1 MDNNIALLLKVFF
14 FRDLFA
20 DELLAIMA
28 ITRREHYSMGQ
39 RVFEAGSPS
48 DSLYIIK
55 NGSVMVKNGPVVLA
69 TLGIGDTIGE
79 MSFVDRGN
87 RSATVAAIEEA
98 ALLKVSFDALESL
111 FEKYPLMSGKI
122 YKAMAIALSLRL
134 REMDETLRTK
144 YQPIKC

>member
-98 ALLKVSFDALESL
+98 ELLKVSFSALETL
-111 FEKYPLMSGKI
+111 FETFPQLAGKI
-122 YKAMAIALSLRL
+122 YKAMAIALSQRL
-134 REMDETLRTK
+134 RDMDETLRTK

>member
-14 FRDLFA
+14 FRDLSA
-20 DELLAIMA
+20 DELLSIMA

-55 NGSVMVKNGPVVLA
+55 SGSVMVKNGPLVLA
-69 TLGIGDTIGE
+69 TLGVGDTIGE
-79 MSFVDRGN
+79 MSFVDRES
-87 RSATVAAIEEA
+87 RSATVAAIEETE
-98 ALLKVSFDALESL
+98 LMQVSFAVLESL
-111 FEKYPLMSGKI
+111 FETYPQMAGKI
-122 YKAMAIALSLRL
+122 YKAIALSLSQRL
-134 REMDETLRTK
+134 RDMDEIIRTK

>member
-1 MDNNIALLLKVFF
+1 MDNNIELLLKVFF
-14 FRDLFA
+14 FRDLSP

-28 ITRREHYSMGQ
+28 ITRREQYTMGQ
-39 RVFEAGSPS
+39 RVFEAGTPS

-55 NGSVMVKNGPVVLA
+55 NGSMMVKSGPVVLA
-69 TLGIGDTIGE
+69 ALGIGDTIGE

-87 RSATVAAIEEA
+87 RSATIAAIEETE
-98 ALLKVSFDALESL
+98 LLKVSFTDLEEL
-111 FEKYPLMSGKI
+111 FEKYTQMAGKI
-122 YKAMAIALSLRL
+122 YKAMAVALSQRL

>member
-14 FRDLFA
+14 FRDLSA
-20 DELLAIMA
+20 DELLGIMA

-39 RVFEAGSPS
+39 RIFEAGSPS

-55 NGSVMVKNGPVVLA
+55 NGSVMVKNGPLVLA

-98 ALLKVSFDALESL
+98 ELLKVQFTALEAL
-111 FEKYPLMSGKI
+111 FETYPQMSGKI
-122 YKAMAIALSLRL
+122 YKAMAISLSERL
-134 REMDETLRTK
+134 RELNETLRTK
-144 YQPIKC
+144 YQPIK

>member
-55 NGSVMVKNGPVVLA
+55 NGSVMVKNGPLVLA
-69 TLGIGDTIGE
+69 TLDIGDTIGE

-98 ALLKVSFDALESL
+98 ELLKVSFSALEAL
-111 FEKYPLMSGKI
+111 FETFPQMAGKI
-122 YKAMAIALSLRL
+122 YKAMATSLSQRL
-134 REMDETLRTK
+134 RDMDETLRTK
-144 YQPIKC
+144 YQPIK

>member
-14 FRDLFA
+14 FRDLSP

-28 ITRREHYSMGQ
+28 ITRRERYTMGQ
-39 RVFEAGSPS
+39 RLFEGGTPS

-55 NGSVMVKNGPVVLA
+55 SGSVMVKNGPLVLA

-79 MSFVDRGN
+79 MSFVDRES
-87 RSATVAAIEEA
+87 RSATVAAIEETE
-98 ALLKVSFDALESL
+98 LLKVSFEKLEAL
-111 FEKYPLMSGKI
+111 FEEYPQMAVKI
-122 YKAMAIALSLRL
+122 YKAIALSLSQRL
-134 REMDETLRTK
+134 RDMDEIIRTK

>member
-1 MDNNIALLLKVFF
+1 MDNNIELLLKVFF
-14 FRDLFA
+14 FRDLSS
-20 DELLAIMA
+20 DELLGIMA
-28 ITRREHYSMGQ
+28 ITRRENYSMGQ

-55 NGSVMVKNGPVVLA
+55 NGSMMVKNGPVVLA

-79 MSFVDRGN
+79 MSFMDRGN
-87 RSATVAAIEEA
+87 RSATVAAIEETE
-98 ALLKVSFDALESL
+98 LMKVSFTALETL
-111 FEKYPLMSGKI
+111 FEDYPQMSGKI
-122 YKAMAIALSLRL
+122 YKAMAIALSQRL